1 VNGKAIVNG
10 VNLLEMELSEML
22 DVIHYFYEE
31 DLNFSSHE
39 QLKMAEQRRIHIY
52 REMYLTEYK
61 YALTTSSDEVVPFDP
76 AGGGTKSYIPPT
88 EFNPDS
94 SNPFG
99 SVLDAPIG

>member
-1 VNGKAIVNG
+1 MNGKAIVNG

-61 YALTTSSDEVVPFDP
+61 YALTPSSDSVEQFDP
-76 AGGGTKSYIPPT
+76 TGGGTKSYIPPT

-94 SNPFG
+94 SSPFG